1 MGTLDRTPRSG
12 WHPPPFLHSNRT
24 ETSTPPALKPSATQV
39 QRLAFGAASSPNK
52 LIPQPARSFSHAS
65 TFNTFGTCKAEL
77 NFSLS
82 PGKPKE
88 ESPSSSSFRFGY
100 PAASNVGAALQRNEI
115 SHRAAEPETKAAPS
129 PPRRRIIRIRKPKAQ
144 AAKLRAEDAK
154 AHARIASEEVVQTSL
169 KTSEKEREEKHEHL
183 MQQMRSD
190 HQAQMNDIQSLRET
204 FHAQV
209 NANAAARANIAAE
222 EVEADNESRNHAQ
235 LSSGSHCA
243 VVNSATLGSNFT
255 KLCEQVAKSI
265 PSEER
270 AEMQE
275 AMAKPDFPETLRR
288 HTDEYLTQSK
298 LAKIN
303 ADAAACTNIAAE
315 ETTAVPDTF
324 SPQKEAPTVSSAVG
338 TEAASTKE
346 EPFSPAPKP
355 ATTTKQQTAAKKTQQ
370 QAAAMIPPAKNDEH
384 TKPSPR
390 SAVKLTDE
398 TSSNIPHA
406 PDKIQPAI
414 KTQQEATTRIPTD

>member
-1 MGTLDRTPRSG
+1 
-12 WHPPPFLHSNRT
+12 
-24 ETSTPPALKPSATQV
+24 
-39 QRLAFGAASSPNK
+39 
-52 LIPQPARSFSHAS
+52 
-65 TFNTFGTCKAEL
+65 
-77 NFSLS
+77 
-82 PGKPKE
+82 
-88 ESPSSSSFRFGY
+88 
-100 PAASNVGAALQRNEI
+100 
-115 SHRAAEPETKAAPS
+115 
-129 PPRRRIIRIRKPKAQ
+129 
-144 AAKLRAEDAK
+144 AEDAK

-190 HQAQMNDIQSLRET
+190 HQAQMNDIQSLRKA
-204 FHAQV
+204 FRAQV
-209 NANAAARANIAAE
+209 NANVAARANIAAE

-265 PSEER
+265 PQEER

-275 AMAKPDFPETLRR
+275 AMAKPDFPETLRQ

-346 EPFSPAPKP
+346 EPSSPIQGPAPKP
-355 ATTTKQQTAAKKTQQ
+355 APTTKQQTAAKKTQQ
-370 QAAAMIPPAKNDEH
+370 QAAAKIPPAKNDEH
-384 TKPSPR
+384 MKPSPR
-390 SAVKLTDE
+390 SAVNLTDGIA
-398 TSSNIPHA
+398 SNVPHE
-406 PDKIQPAI
+406 PDKILPAI
-414 KTQQEATTRIPTD
+414 TTQQEEAVRIPPDGSNLKDVQWLRRNSTVNLVLQIKNNNMPPAATILPDASIWKNIRGPQWNPHDADKLITLSAKNNNHATAKFAPSINRPEVQWLLRDSTVYLKSPIWNSIRHHKPANSNNKAVPLPVALVSSPDDKPP